1 MRIGRTAL
9 RRQLW
14 GAFTVLVV
22 LCAWDEFAETLGVN
36 VRQD

>member
-1 MRIGRTAL
+1 MLSGRTPSKQQ
-9 RRQLW
+9 RW

-22 LCAWDEFAETLGVN
+22 LCTWGEFAETLGVN